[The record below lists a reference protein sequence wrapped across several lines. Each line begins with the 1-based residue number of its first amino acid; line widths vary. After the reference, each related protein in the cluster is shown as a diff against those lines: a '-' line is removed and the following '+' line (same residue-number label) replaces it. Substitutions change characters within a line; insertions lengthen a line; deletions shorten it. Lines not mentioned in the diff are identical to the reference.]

1 MFGIKEI
8 KDTSITEE
16 DERIWLASYKKE
28 GKEAKFRLK
37 LNIKEPEDGFPLSF
51 SKGSFYAEKDSDS
64 EILLRDIANAL
75 EAKGKYQ
82 SDKEIDSLEFDI
94 AILGINQYRDDNGS
108 FDSNS
113 EGDWIATKVFVADG
127 EGEFYLNINPVL
139 GLGEISIK
147 DSEYGDIVMSVLSK
161 IL

>member
-1 MFGIKEI
+1 VFGIKEI

-82 SDKEIDSLEFDI
+82 SDKEIDSLEFD
-94 AILGINQYRDDNGS
+94 NGS